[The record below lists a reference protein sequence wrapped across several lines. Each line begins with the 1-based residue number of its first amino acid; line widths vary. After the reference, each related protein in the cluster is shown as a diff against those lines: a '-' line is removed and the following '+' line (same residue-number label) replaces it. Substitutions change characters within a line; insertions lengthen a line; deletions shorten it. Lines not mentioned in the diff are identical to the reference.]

1 MNKKKQPPTTRDA
14 RLKVKKEVLRN
25 LGLEDLTAVAGGLMQ
40 SDPPGP
46 CPRSKQSC

>member
-1 MNKKKQPPTTRDA
+1 MSKRNDKQNKT
-14 RLKVKKEVLRN
+14 RLKVKKEILRN
-25 LGLEDLTAVAGGLMQ
+25 LSVEDLAAAAGGMMQ